1 MTRRLNHL
9 SLGKA
14 LIVMLAT
21 ASPAFAQSSPSLGN
35 AASFGVLAGSTV
47 TNTGPSVIGGNVG
60 VSPGGAITGFPPGT
74 VSAGSALH
82 SANATSA
89 AAQLSLTTAYNN
101 LAGQTPTQNLT
112 GLDLGGQVLTSG
124 VYKFDSS
131 AQLTGTLTLD
141 AQGSSNSA
149 FIFQIG
155 SSLTTATG
163 SRVIMTNGGSLCNVY
178 WQVGS
183 SATLGTTTSFV
194 GNILALTSITL
205 NTGATVVGRALARN
219 GAVTLDSNTTT
230 AASCAPIGGG
240 QPAGCPVV
248 GLSPSTSTLPNAN
261 VGVAYSQQFSGSSGT
276 APYVYTTDA
285 TTLPAG
291 LILSTAGLLSGTP
304 TSAVPQTFTIRATD
318 VVGCF
323 VERNYAV
330 IFGVAVPTLPQFVF
344 FLLALGLMA
353 IGYQRLR
360 QRTRDATA
368 G

>member
-1 MTRRLNHL
+1 MTRQLKHL
-9 SLGKA
+9 SLGKV

-60 VSPGGAITGFPPGT
+60 VSPGSAITGFPPGT

-89 AAQLSLTTAYNN
+89 AAQLSLTTAYDN

-112 GLDLGGQVLTSG
+112 GQDLGGKVLTSG

-149 FIFQIG
+149 FIFQMG
-155 SSLTTATG
+155 STLTTATG

-183 SATLGTTTSFV
+183 SATLGTTTSLI

-205 NTGATVVGRALARN
+205 NTGATVFGRALARN

-248 GLSPSTSTLPNAN
+248 GLSPSTLPNAN
-261 VGVAYSQQFSGSSGT
+261 VGVDYSQQFSGSSGT

-291 LILSTAGLLSGTP
+291 LILSTAGLLSGIP

-318 VVGCF
+318 AVGCF
-323 VERNYAV
+323 AERKYAV

-360 QRTRDATA
+360 QRTRDAPA